1 MTKYLLVLVFITSQL
16 FALEGIQFKI
26 KQYED
31 SIKFAIKKPAR
42 GQGVQKRKNSK
53 QDHITQ
59 ITIESNGK
67 IIYDIFTNQNIPDN
81 FSFKFRFKNNIYDD
95 KFKVT
100 IIDNNNQKIQKIFS
114 KNDIFNKIAIW
125 EVVDSEVGKN
135 SSLY

>member
-1 MTKYLLVLVFITSQL
+1 MKKYLLVLVFITSQL

-31 SIKFAIKKPAR
+31 SIKFAIKKPTR
-42 GQGVQKRKNSK
+42 VQGVQKRKNSK
-53 QDHITQ
+53 QNHITQ
-59 ITIESNGK
+59 ITIESDGK
-67 IIYDIFTNQNIPDN
+67 IIYDIFTNQNLPAN
-81 FSFKFRFKNNIYDD
+81 SRFKFRFKNNIYDD

-125 EVVDSEVGKN
+125 EIVGSEIEKN
-135 SSLY
+135 PSLY

>member
-1 MTKYLLVLVFITSQL
+1 MKKYLLVLVFITSQL

-42 GQGVQKRKNSK
+42 VQGVQKRKNSK
-53 QDHITQ
+53 QNHITQ

-67 IIYDIFTNQNIPDN
+67 IIYDIFTNQNLPAN
-81 FSFKFRFKNNIYDD
+81 SRFKFRFKNNIYDD
-95 KFKVT
+95 MIKVT

-125 EVVDSEVGKN
+125 EVVDSEVEKN